1 MKSSFKDFLHK
12 IDFNI
17 SQKNGKTTLEYIDK
31 NNTFI
36 ETIVKLDSTELF
48 ITNKENY
55 IYHYKAY
62 EKLNFDYDLMYSI
75 KNHKINR
82 VNIINELS
90 KLKREN
96 LINSEFDFII
106 KTPPASHYIKEAAKL
121 KSGSKEPG
129 RVVVEAENVTKSYGD
144 KTILKDINFYFLT
157 TNISIKTNFIRKFYK
172 QKFRK

>member
-1 MKSSFKDFLHK
+1 MPKIDGKFEASLHK

-62 EKLNFDYDLMYSI
+62 EKLNFD
-75 KNHKINR
+75 
-82 VNIINELS
+82 
-90 KLKREN
+90 
-96 LINSEFDFII
+96 
-106 KTPPASHYIKEAAKL
+106 
-121 KSGSKEPG
+121 
-129 RVVVEAENVTKSYGD
+129 
-144 KTILKDINFYFLT
+144 
-157 TNISIKTNFIRKFYK
+157 
-172 QKFRK
+172 